1 MNYEKRI
8 IFYLHFSYHFAKNN
22 TRFYF
27 YRPSGEAIAEFSSK
41 ESAEAAMKMNKEY
54 LGERFVV
61 LTAIDF

>member
-1 MNYEKRI
+1 MNKNLI
-8 IFYLHFSYHFAKNN
+8 IHAIIS
-22 TRFYF
+22 F

-41 ESAEAAMKMNKEY
+41 ESVEAAMKMNKEY

>member
-1 MNYEKRI
+1 MIKRI
-8 IFYLHFSYHFAKNN
+8 IFYLYFSYYFAKNN
-22 TRFYF
+22 ATISF

-41 ESAEAAMKMNKEY
+41 VEAEAAMKMNKEY

>member
-1 MNYEKRI
+1 MY
-8 IFYLHFSYHFAKNN
+8 FSYYFAKNN
-22 TRFYF
+22 ATISF